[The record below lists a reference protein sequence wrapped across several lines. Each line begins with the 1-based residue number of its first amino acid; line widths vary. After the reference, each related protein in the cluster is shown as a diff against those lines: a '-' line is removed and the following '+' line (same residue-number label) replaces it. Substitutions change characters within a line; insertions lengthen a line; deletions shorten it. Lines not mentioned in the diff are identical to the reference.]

1 MLKEIA
7 DRVYVEDGFEGGNVG
22 LVLTARGAIL
32 IDTPM
37 LPPDARRW
45 QLTLLQ
51 LGVETI
57 YGIVNTDYHPEH
69 FLGDTFFMPT
79 RVFSHESAAKAIAKY
94 STSTLEQVGDLY
106 RDQDPALANEID
118 NLEICEPEISVSDR
132 VTLYLGDR
140 QVQVL
145 HLDGHTPASLG
156 VYLPAERVLF
166 AGDNI
171 TWREPPVMSQ
181 ANSRAWLRTLQYIQ
195 GLEVDQIVPG
205 VGEICAKAD
214 IDVISA
220 YITDMRQQVTGLFQR
235 GASRRET
242 VDKVAL
248 PDYFTALDDNSAR
261 LKRRRRENIERVYT
275 EVRTSLRKKG
285 KA

>member
-45 QLTLLQ
+45 QLNLLQ
-51 LGVETI
+51 LGVEQI

-79 RVFSHESAAKAIAKY
+79 RIFSHESSAKPIAKY
-94 STSTLEQVGDLY
+94 KTATLEQVADQY
-106 RDQDPALANEID
+106 RDQDPALANEIE
-118 NLEICEPEISVSDR
+118 NLDICDPEINVNDR
-132 VTLYLGDR
+132 VTLYMGDR

-145 HLDGHTPASLG
+145 HLDGHTSASLG

-171 TWREPPVMSQ
+171 IRQEPPVMSQ
-181 ANSRAWLRTLQYIQ
+181 ANSRAWLRTLQRIQ
-195 GLEVDQIVPG
+195 ALEVEQIVPG
-205 VGEICAKAD
+205 EGEMCTKAD
-214 IDVISA
+214 IEAINA
-220 YITDMRQQVTGLFQR
+220 YITEMRQQVTELFQR

-242 VDKVAL
+242 VDKVSL
-248 PDYFTALDDNSAR
+248 PDFFTPLDDNSAR

-285 KA
+285 KV